1 MYRPATPVVTATVSD
16 DNLSITLDI
25 DLEDYNEN
33 GEYTG
38 PAQQDVTIYRQIGG
52 EWRPAAEIGKNRTW
66 TFDCPDGSQSLYTF
80 GVAAK
85 NAVGSVGL
93 ESSISEAIKIGF
105 MEYKERL

>member
-38 PAQQDVTIYRQIGG
+38 PAQQDVTIYRQMRR

-85 NAVGSVGL
+85 NAVGLYEEMFSFSVHLGTPFP
-93 ESSISEAIKIGF
+93 ADDRTF
-105 MEYKERL
+105 